1 MGYRAKRYSFSLAL
15 ESSFLRISTSKHFAS
30 ANCSIVGGPIK
41 LSESCT
47 SSLNKDSSDLSISL
61 CDIFAC
67 VPYLRRSSL
76 TCDLAE
82 DQGKTEGMAPVFK
95 SFLCPVRLIL

>member
-1 MGYRAKRYSFSLAL
+1 MKTYSFSLAL
-15 ESSFLRISTSKHFAS
+15 ESSFLRNSTSKHFSS

-41 LSESCT
+41 LTESYT
-47 SSLNKDSSDLSISL
+47 SSLNKDSSELSISL

-67 VPYLRRSSL
+67 VRNLRRSSL

-82 DQGKTEGMAPVFK
+82 DQGKTKGMAPVFM
-95 SFLCPVRLIL
+95 SFLCLVRLIL